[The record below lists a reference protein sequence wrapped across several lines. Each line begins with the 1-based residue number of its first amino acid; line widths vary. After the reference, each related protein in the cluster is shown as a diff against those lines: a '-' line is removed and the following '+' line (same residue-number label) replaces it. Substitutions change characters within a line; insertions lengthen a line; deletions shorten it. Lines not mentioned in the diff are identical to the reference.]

1 MLDEEQRKS
10 LNIEYMIGLRSE
22 AWCIKLNIIK
32 MISGNISHENAT
44 DQLIR
49 EYIMRRVGGLEKEEI
64 PV

>member
-1 MLDEEQRKS
+1 
-10 LNIEYMIGLRSE
+10 
-22 AWCIKLNIIK
+22 

-64 PV
+64 PVKKRIIKTQSKVYKQMSISPWKPKGRVVP